1 MRPGGPASPLA
12 PADPAGPC
20 APAIAL
26 RSSGT
31 GVIPGDQTLALLT
44 NTGLQRI
51 EQRHYVLAL
60 HSDGGHTP
68 RDDSACSWDRG
79 VRDGRYQTDANPDRR
94 AGDEPAQ
101 VVKHAK

>member
-1 MRPGGPASPLA
+1 ALGADWTGSTRIASLTLHTHWSSRTNIAPDTCYSLRSRQSLRPGGPASPLA

-60 HSDGGHTP
+60 HSDGG
-68 RDDSACSWDRG
+68 
-79 VRDGRYQTDANPDRR
+79 
-94 AGDEPAQ
+94 
-101 VVKHAK
+101 